1 MKYWWDKSGLRFECV
16 MCGKCCGGEPGSV
29 WVNEQETSLIGCF
42 LNINLHKLRKD
53 FLVRKMG
60 KLSIKEKENF
70 DCIFLNSENHKC
82 EIYQARPIQ
91 CRTFPFWETLLLE
104 KEAWDFYA
112 ERCPGMNNGKNYTP
126 DEIKKII
133 TGKEH
138 EE

>member
-29 WVNEQETSLIGCF
+29 WVSEQETSLIGGF

-70 DCIFLNSENHKC
+70 HK
-82 EIYQARPIQ
+82 E
-91 CRTFPFWETLLLE
+91 E
-104 KEAWDFYA
+104 
-112 ERCPGMNNGKNYTP
+112 NGKKYAFVAGTIWFTNIEHGRLHQPLSLMTES
-126 DEIKKII
+126 DIIKFGTK
-133 TGKEH
+133 KVFEKF
-138 EE
+138 